1 MATCITGGRT
11 RSCSTAIS
19 GGCNFLYLVDYEDVD
34 SVTIGAGGDATGIVM
49 NPISAVF
56 YKFQFAP
63 NTAVFTESI
72 TNENCATQVTQSF
85 AMNWNGRNQTDTNS
99 IMDLAG
105 CCCGMVAI
113 HGENTGLSWI
123 WGYNETEE
131 VFLSTVEGT
140 SGTAKSDANQEILT
154 LQAIATKKAVVFSP
168 GEAGIPV

>member
-49 NPISAVF
+49 NPVGAVF

-63 NTAVFTESI
+63 NTAVFSESI
-72 TNENCATQVTQSF
+72 TNENCATQVTQTF
-85 AMNWNGRNQTDTNS
+85 TMNWNGRKQADVNL
-99 IMDLAG
+99 IKDLAD

-113 HGENTGLSWI
+113 HGENTGTSWI
-123 WGYNETEE
+123 WGYSETEE
-131 VFLSTVEGT
+131 AFLSGVEGT
-140 SGTAKSDANQEILT
+140 SGTAKSDANQEIITLT
-154 LQAIATKKAVVFSP
+154 AISTKKAVEWTP

>member
-1 MATCITGGRT
+1 MATCITQGRT

-34 SVTIGAGGDATGIVM
+34 SVTIAASGDASGIVM

-56 YKFQFAP
+56 FKFQFAP

-72 TNENCATQVTQSF
+72 TNENCATQVTQTF

-105 CCCGMVAI
+105 CCSKI
-113 HGENTGLSWI
+113 R
-123 WGYNETEE
+123 
-131 VFLSTVEGT
+131 VFLGFGGIMKQKKYFCQLLKVLLELR
-140 SGTAKSDANQEILT
+140 KVT
-154 LQAIATKKAVVFSP
+154 LIRKL
-168 GEAGIPV
+168 